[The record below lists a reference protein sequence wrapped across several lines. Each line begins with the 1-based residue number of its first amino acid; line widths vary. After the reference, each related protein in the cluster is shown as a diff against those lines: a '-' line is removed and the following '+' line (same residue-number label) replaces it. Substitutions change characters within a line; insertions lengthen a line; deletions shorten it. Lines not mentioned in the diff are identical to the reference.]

1 MMKLTRDLLHSYQE
15 HCVKHTLDTP
25 KNALWCD
32 LGTGK
37 TLITLT
43 SIVDLRDSFQIN
55 KTLII
60 APLRVANTT
69 WHAELQA
76 WEHTK
81 HLTYRIC
88 TGSTKNRL
96 TQLLLPADIYIIN
109 RENIKWLV
117 DHYGKNWPFDHV
129 VIDESSSFKSSSSQ
143 RFKAL
148 KKMFPYISRMSQLSA
163 TPSPNGLMDIWSQI
177 ALLDNGDRLGKN
189 MTQYKQRYFS
199 SDYMGYKYT
208 IKPNSQAIIEDK
220 ISDLIISLKA
230 DDYLELPDRIDLT
243 RLVEMKPSHLKRY
256 KDFERELVLEVDTQD
271 DNVLAAN
278 AAVLAGKL
286 LQFANG
292 SIYLDDTGKSELIHN
307 EKLDALA
314 EIVEEN
320 PNENILVAYNFKFD
334 LDQLKAKFPQAV
346 ILSKSGVEVDQ
357 WNRGEI
363 KMLLAHPASASFGLN
378 LQKGGSLMVW
388 YALPWS
394 LEYYQQFNGRLH
406 RQGQT
411 MPVRII
417 HIVTKDTIDERV
429 LKVLGEKAVVQDDL
443 LNALKY

>member
-1 MMKLTRDLLHSYQE
+1 MLLNRELLHDYQE
-15 HCVKHTLDTP
+15 RCVTHVINTP

-32 LGTGK
+32 LGLGK

-43 SIVDLRDSFQIN
+43 SIVDLRDSFEVN

-60 APLRVANTT
+60 APLRVANTV
-69 WHAELQA
+69 WHTEIKNWQ
-76 WEHTK
+76 HTK

-96 TQLLLPADIYIIN
+96 AQLMLPADIYIIN

-117 DHYGKNWPFDHV
+117 DYYGKEWPFDHV

-148 KKMFPYISRMSQLSA
+148 KKMFPHITRMSQLSA
-163 TPSPNGLMDIWSQI
+163 TPASNGMLDVWSQI
-177 ALLDNGDRLGKN
+177 ALLDNGDRLGRN
-189 MTQYKQRYFS
+189 MTQYKQRYFE
-199 SDYMGYKYT
+199 SDYMRYKYT
-208 IKPNSQAIIEDK
+208 IKPQAQEMIENK
-220 ISDLIISLKA
+220 ISDLIVSLKA
-230 DDYLELPDRIDLT
+230 EDYLELPDRIDLT
-243 RLVEMKPSHLKRY
+243 HLVDLKPAHLKQY
-256 KDFERELVLEVDTQD
+256 QEFERELVLEVDTQD

-292 SIYLDDTGKSELIHN
+292 SIYLDDTGKSELIHTA
-307 EKLDALA
+307 KLDALA
-314 EIVEEN
+314 DIVDEN
-320 PNENILVAYNFKFD
+320 PNENMLVAYNFKFD
-334 LDQLKAKFPQAV
+334 LEQLKAKFPHAV
-346 ILSKSGVEVDQ
+346 VLSKSGVEVDQ
-357 WNRGEI
+357 WNKGEI

-378 LQKGGSLMVW
+378 LQKGGSMMIW

-394 LEYYQQFNGRLH
+394 LEYYQQFNGRLY

-411 MPVRII
+411 KPVRII
-417 HIVTKDTIDERV
+417 HIVANSTIDERV
-429 LKVLGEKAVVQDDL
+429 MNILADKAVVQDDL